1 VLQLELSSSPGS
13 HSRAPGAD
21 IHEREELRPF
31 VNLGKLAVPDNDNLG
46 GSCMKALCESMLKT
60 SINTISQE
68 NHDQHELRPVP
79 FFHNR
84 T

>member
-1 VLQLELSSSPGS
+1 
-13 HSRAPGAD
+13 
-21 IHEREELRPF
+21 
-31 VNLGKLAVPDNDNLG
+31 
-46 GSCMKALCESMLKT
+46 MKALCESMLKK

-68 NHDQHELRPVP
+68 NHDQHELRLVP